1 MSTIKLNENEFNK
14 LVEKKI
20 NAILQEN
27 KNLQENK
34 KGKSSIQLTENE
46 LCDFISECVEKSLIE
61 EGWLGDKWNQVKA
74 ATTTALGNN
83 DATLK
88 GRINNARNGWQA
100 QGDLNYYNGL
110 ISQLSQLV
118 DSRKINPNMTI
129 AQFIGGSYN
138 KGRYGTLTG
147 IADNRASK
155 IKQLGGKA
163 YR

>member
-1 MSTIKLNENEFNK
+1 MSTIKLNESDFNK
-14 LVEKKI
+14 LVEKRI
-20 NAILQEN
+20 NAV
-27 KNLQENK
+27 LQENK
-34 KGKSSIQLTENE
+34 KRNPKIQLTENE

-74 ATTTALGNN
+74 ATTTALNTSDN
-83 DATLK
+83 TFK
-88 GRINNARNGWQA
+88 GRLNKARDSWGA
-100 QGDLNYYNGL
+100 QGDLNYYNDL
-110 ISQLSQLV
+110 IAQLGQLV
-118 DSRKINPNMTI
+118 SSRKINPNMTI